1 LFILSVISPEGL
13 LINER
18 ETESLIIETKTG
30 ELNILPGHLDIISI
44 LGDGIMKVDSEA
56 PSVLYGGVMEV
67 EGDKVMVLADKIR
80 LASKIDIIENQN
92 RLNEIDKILKEETLS
107 DLDFKQL
114 IKEKG
119 DLEVE
124 LRIFRE
130 GR

>member
-1 LFILSVISPEGL
+1 MFILSVISPEGL